1 MTAEKAQEPAAQEP
15 AANEPTPQETTMQ
28 LPSVR
33 DIGPQDPTIQLQ
45 AVREPQGVEPETN
58 ELPRQLAAPKTEVP
72 EPELPETELPDEG
85 LTCPNCGQ
93 PIWPDDNFCQACST
107 ELSPAVTSGDT
118 AQATVACPN
127 CQDSTI
133 SSEGYCESC
142 GYKVP
147 SGRDHVELDLGL
159 VAGVT
164 DRGIRHT
171 RNEDAMALATAN
183 APGGPVALAVVCDG
197 VSTSSNPDEASQKAS
212 QSAVQ
217 VLLGAVRS
225 GTDLGQASA
234 RAVMA
239 AQKALLEMA
248 EEADLFGNA
257 PSATF
262 VSAVVTA
269 SEATVC
275 WLGDSRAYW
284 IDAAGAGQADPGQA
298 DPGQADPGQADTGQ
312 SRQLTVDDSV
322 AQELIATGLMSEA
335 EALASPQGHVVTGW
349 IGADAREA
357 KPHVCVFT
365 PDGPG
370 TVLLCSDGL
379 WNYQPDAA
387 GIAGLAGPNAINDPL
402 SAAGALVDFAIER
415 GGSDNITV
423 VLIPFPPRRRPDGEG
438 EDPESTVIFAAT
450 QT

>member
-1 MTAEKAQEPAAQEP
+1 MTAEKAQEPTAPNLP
-15 AANEPTPQETTMQ
+15 AEPTLAEQTMQ
-28 LPSVR
+28 MPAVR
-33 DIGPQDPTIQLQ
+33 EIGPQDPTIQIPK
-45 AVREPQGVEPETN
+45 VREPDAPEP
-58 ELPRQLAAPKTEVP
+58 AAP
-72 EPELPETELPDEG
+72 EPEAPEPRAAQDPAESG

-107 ELSPAVTSGDT
+107 ELAPAVSSGER
-118 AQATVACPN
+118 AEAVAACPN
-127 CQDSTI
+127 CTDSTI
-133 SSEGYCESC
+133 TPEGYCESC

-147 SGRDHVELDLGL
+147 SGNDHVELDLGL

-183 APGGPVALAVVCDG
+183 SAGGPVAIAVVCDG

-217 VLLGAVRS
+217 VLLAAVRS
-225 GTDLGQASA
+225 GTDLGKASA

-239 AQKALLEMA
+239 AQKALADMA
-248 EEADLFGNA
+248 EEAGLFGNA

-262 VSAVVTA
+262 VSSVVT
-269 SEATVC
+269 STEATVC

-284 IDAAGAGQADPGQA
+284 IDAAGPD
-298 DPGQADPGQADTGQ
+298 Q
-312 SRQLTVDDSV
+312 SKPLTVDDSV

-349 IGADAREA
+349 IGADARDA
-357 KPHVCVFT
+357 MPHVCVFT

-379 WNYQPDAA
+379 WNYEPTAA
-387 GIAGLAGPNAINDPL
+387 GIAGLAGSNAINEPL
-402 SAAGALVDFAIER
+402 RAAGTLVNFAIEQ
-415 GGSDNITV
+415 GGSDNITA
-423 VLIPFPPRRRPDGEG
+423 VLIPFPPRRRPDSGDEG
-438 EDPESTVIFAAT
+438 DPEATATYAAT

>member
-1 MTAEKAQEPAAQEP
+1 MAPDK
-15 AANEPTPQETTMQ
+15 PTPQETTMQ
-28 LPSVR
+28 LPRVR
-33 DIGPQDPTIQLQ
+33 DIGPQDPTIQLSKAPQ
-45 AVREPQGVEPETN
+45 PQGVEPETN
-58 ELPRQLAAPKTEVP
+58 ELPRQPAAPQAAPPAEA
-72 EPELPETELPDEG
+72 EAENDG

-93 PIWPDDNFCQACST
+93 PIWPDDNFCQSCRT
-107 ELSPAVTSGDT
+107 ELAPAVSSGEH
-118 AQATVACPN
+118 ARAASACPN

-133 SSEGYCESC
+133 SPEGYCESC

-164 DRGIRHT
+164 DRGIRHN

-183 APGGPVALAVVCDG
+183 SATGPVALAVVCDG
-197 VSTSSNPDEASQKAS
+197 VSTSSNPDEASQQAA

-225 GTDLGQASA
+225 GADLAKASA

-239 AQKALLEMA
+239 AQKALLDLA

-284 IDAAGAGQADPGQA
+284 IDAAGPE
-298 DPGQADPGQADTGQ
+298 Q

-357 KPHVCVFT
+357 KPHVCVFA
-365 PDGPG
+365 PEGPG
-370 TVLLCSDGL
+370 LVLLCSDGL

-387 GIAGLAGPNAINDPL
+387 GIAGRAGPDAINEPL
-402 SAAGALVDFAIER
+402 SAAGKLVDFAIER

-423 VLIPFPPRRRPDGEG
+423 VLIPFPPRRRPDGGEG
-438 EDPESTVIFAAT
+438 LDPDSTAIYAAT
-450 QT
+450 KT

>member
-1 MTAEKAQEPAAQEP
+1 MTTSASPAA
-15 AANEPTPQETTMQ
+15 
-28 LPSVR
+28 PSC
-33 DIGPQDPTIQLQ
+33 
-45 AVREPQGVEPETN
+45 
-58 ELPRQLAAPKTEVP
+58 RQR
-72 EPELPETELPDEG
+72 
-85 LTCPNCGQ
+85 
-93 PIWPDDNFCQACST
+93 
-107 ELSPAVTSGDT
+107 SPAGTGRRRR
-118 AQATVACPN
+118 AACPN

-133 SSEGYCESC
+133 SPEGYCESC

-183 APGGPVALAVVCDG
+183 ASGGPVALAVVCDG

-225 GTDLGQASA
+225 GADLAQASA

-239 AQKALLEMA
+239 AQKALLDMA

-262 VSAVVTA
+262 VSAVVTT

-284 IDAAGAGQADPGQA
+284 IDAAGPAAVPAAHGRRLGRA
-298 DPGQADPGQADTGQ
+298 
-312 SRQLTVDDSV
+312 
-322 AQELIATGLMSEA
+322 
-335 EALASPQGHVVTGW
+335 
-349 IGADAREA
+349 GADRDR
-357 KPHVCVFT
+357 
-365 PDGPG
+365 PDVRGRG
-370 TVLLCSDGL
+370 
-379 WNYQPDAA
+379 
-387 GIAGLAGPNAINDPL
+387 AGLA
-402 SAAGALVDFAIER
+402 AG
-415 GGSDNITV
+415 S
-423 VLIPFPPRRRPDGEG
+423 RRDRLDRR
-438 EDPESTVIFAAT
+438 
-450 QT
+450 

>member
-1 MTAEKAQEPAAQEP
+1 MAPD
-15 AANEPTPQETTMQ
+15 EPTPQETTMQ
-28 LPSVR
+28 LPKVR

-45 AVREPQGVEPETN
+45 AVREPRGVEPETN
-58 ELPRQLAAPKTEVP
+58 ELPRQPAAPE
-72 EPELPETELPDEG
+72 EELPDEG

-118 AQATVACPN
+118 AQAAAACPN
-127 CQDSTI
+127 CQDPTI

-147 SGRDHVELDLGL
+147 AGRDHVELDLGL

-183 APGGPVALAVVCDG
+183 SPGGPVALAVVCDG

-225 GTDLGQASA
+225 GADLGQASA

-284 IDAAGAGQADPGQA
+284 IDAAGA
-298 DPGQADPGQADTGQ
+298 GQADPGQADTGQ

-438 EDPESTVIFAAT
+438 LDPESTVIFAAT